1 MEPSMLSK
9 PLFAL
14 VTLAGIVACGSKDA
28 NTDRADSSQP
38 RTIGHVERLDP
49 GLDAI
54 VSTSAVF
61 EVLSDGHAW
70 TEGPVWVPALH
81 AVLWS
86 DIPNNAIYR
95 WSEGDTASVW
105 LKPSGYTGDVE
116 RGGEMGSNGLALD
129 GQGRLVMT
137 QHGDRRIARLDA
149 PLTAPEPVFTT
160 LTDRFE
166 GKRYSSPNDLAIRST
181 GDVYFTD
188 PPYGLEQGADDPAK
202 ETTVNGV
209 YRLAPD
215 GSVTR
220 LIDDLSRPNGVIFS
234 PDQKTLYVSNSDPAQ
249 GIIRAYDVED
259 DGSLANGRVFFD
271 SWGDG
276 MAVDQ
281 SGNVYVAVGQDGVF
295 VISPD
300 GVHLGSLVT
309 GERTSNCTFGDDGST
324 LYVTSNMYLV
334 RIRLTTKGVGF

>member
-1 MEPSMLSK
+1 MLSK

-14 VTLAGIVACGSKDA
+14 VTLAGIAACGSKDA
-28 NTDRADSSQP
+28 NTDRAASSQH
-38 RTIGHVERLDP
+38 RTIGHVERLAP

-54 VSTSAVF
+54 VPTDAVF
-61 EVLSDGHAW
+61 EILSDGHAW

-81 AVLWS
+81 AILYS

-95 WSEGDTASVW
+95 WSEGESSIW
-105 LKPSGYTGDVE
+105 LTPSGYTSDVE
-116 RGGEMGSNGLALD
+116 RGGETGSNGLALD
-129 GQGRLVMT
+129 AEGRLVMT

-149 PLTAPEPVFTT
+149 PLTAPKPVFTT

-181 GDVYFTD
+181 GDIYFTD
-188 PPYGLEQGADDPAK
+188 PPYGLEHGADDPAK
-202 ETTVNGV
+202 EMTVNGV

-234 PDQKTLYVSNSDPAQ
+234 PDQKTLYVSNSDPEQ
-249 GIIRAYDVED
+249 GIIRAYDVEE
-259 DGSLANGRVFFD
+259 DGSLANGRVFFN

-281 SGNVYVAVGQDGVF
+281 SGNVYVAVGRDGVF

-309 GERTSNCTFGDDGST
+309 GERTSNCAFGDDGSA
-324 LYVTSNMYLV
+324 LYVTSNMYLM
-334 RIRLTTKGVGF
+334 RIQTKTKGVGF